1 MIETIV
7 ILGAGNVAWHL
18 LESFTLAG
26 FQVQQ
31 VFGRNQKDADVFE
44 AFGDTK
50 YITDLKDID
59 PFADIYII
67 CVNDD
72 AIVTVAESLPFTLD
86 GNQIL
91 VHTSGGQ
98 SAEIL
103 SPFASHYGSFWPLQS
118 LTKEAQ
124 ILSNEIPIIITASDD
139 FTSSLLVL
147 LADAISDNF
156 TIMSDNKKQELHL
169 AAVLV
174 NNFTNHLYSLT
185 SAYCTDHGLDFHL
198 LSSLIKETSLKAVG
212 FDLSEIQ
219 TGPARRNDSSTIENH
234 LSKLEG
240 YPDLYKLYCLFT
252 ESIIRKYHKK

>member
-26 FQVQQ
+26 IQVLQ
-31 VFGRNQKDADVFE
+31 VFGRNQQDADIFE

-50 YITDLKDID
+50 YIYDIKGIT
-59 PFADIYII
+59 PFADIYFI

-72 AIVTVAESLPFTLD
+72 AIVEISRSLPFTLD

-98 SAEIL
+98 SSEIL
-103 SPFASHYGSFWPLQS
+103 SSHAAHYGSFWPLQS

-124 ILSNEIPIIITASDD
+124 ILSNEIPIIITASDE
-139 FTSSLLVL
+139 FTTSALVL
-147 LADAISDNF
+147 LADTISDNF
-156 TIMSDNKKQELHL
+156 TVMTDDKKQHLHL

-174 NNFTNHLYSLT
+174 NNFTNHLYTLT
-185 SAYCTDHGLDFHL
+185 SEYCSDHGLDFYL
-198 LSSLIKETSLKAVG
+198 LSSLIKETSMKAVG
-212 FDLSEIQ
+212 FDPSEIQ

-252 ESIIRKYHKK
+252 ESIIHKHHKE